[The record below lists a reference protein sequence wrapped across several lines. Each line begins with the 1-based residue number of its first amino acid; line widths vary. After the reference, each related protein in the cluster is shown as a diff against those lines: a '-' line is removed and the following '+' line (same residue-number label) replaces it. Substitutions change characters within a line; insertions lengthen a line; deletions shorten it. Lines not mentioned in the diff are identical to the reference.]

1 MSESKT
7 PHPADAPV
15 MGATP
20 PAAADQSAAQTAP
33 AEPGTQAKPDA
44 SAVPAAVAPPP
55 VTPPDAKEIEAWNDQ
70 VRRRMRRKTRRS
82 FIGFG
87 AAALAGFGAFEWVM
101 SRREIDNVPW
111 PIRKTL
117 EVNEQLARDF
127 FSASRTSPSPSDTR
141 LGNRING
148 DLGLGQ
154 DFDPSKWQLQVVGLG
169 AQDEPLAL
177 GLDAIKKLP
186 RVEMT
191 TEFKCIEGWSI
202 IVQWAGARFTDFMQA
217 YPPKTQSGDDFSL
230 DDPEDLLPFVSLSTP
245 DDGYYVGVEMES
257 MLHPQ
262 TLLCYEQNH
271 QPLTLDHGAPLRL
284 VIPVKYG
291 VKNIKRIGT
300 IAYTNVRPADY
311 WAEQGYD
318 WYVGL

>member
-1 MSESKT
+1 MSEDNKPTSGV
-7 PHPADAPV
+7 PPAEDDPTSPTALGAPV
-15 MGATP
+15 QGAKALEAASGK
-20 PAAADQSAAQTAP
+20 PAAAVTETAT
-33 AEPGTQAKPDA
+33 A
-44 SAVPAAVAPPP
+44 PP
-55 VTPPDAKEIEAWNDQ
+55 VTLPDPKEIETWNEQ
-70 VRRRMRRKTRRS
+70 VRRRMRQKTRRS
-82 FIGFG
+82 FLGFG
-87 AAALAGFGAFEWVM
+87 AAALVGFGAFEWLM
-101 SRREIDNVPW
+101 SRREIDDVPW

-127 FSASRTSPSPSDTR
+127 FSTGRTAPRPSETR

-148 DLGLGQ
+148 DLGLGS
-154 DFDPSKWQLQVVGLG
+154 DFDPSKWQLQVSGLA

-177 GLDAIKKLP
+177 GIDAIKKLP

-217 YPPKTQSGDDFSL
+217 YPPTTQSGDDFSL
-230 DDPEDLLPFVSLSTP
+230 DHPEDLLPYVAMSTP
-245 DDGYYVGVEMES
+245 DDAYYVGLEVES
-257 MLHPQ
+257 LLHPQ

-271 QPLTLDHGAPLRL
+271 QPLTLEHGAPLRL

-291 VKNIKRIGT
+291 VKNIKRVGT
-300 IAYTNVRPADY
+300 IRYTNVRPADY